1 MRQVRR
7 TGGYVEISLQHAVD
21 HPTETPYVSN
31 DAMAELLANRVDK
44 KLNGIALNLFVPA
57 INVMLKLVAR

>member
-1 MRQVRR
+1 
-7 TGGYVEISLQHAVD
+7 
-21 HPTETPYVSN
+21 
-31 DAMAELLANRVDK
+31 MAELLANRVDK